1 MLRRSLISTFLF
13 GFLLAPLANAAGPA
27 HSRSVQEVIAAL
39 DQYPVNQQKRENAQA
54 ILAAPL
60 TEPPTPE
67 DHLKR
72 ARAALNLGLS
82 KIRIEQLRAA
92 IALGGGSNPGL
103 TWKEMSDAELNGGNF
118 QRAIEARQQ
127 AIRLTPPKWRGQ
139 LLGDYVALSNQYRI
153 IGDFEQQKAA
163 VKEAETLLSQLRNT
177 RGWEQKHF
185 KWEANIEDAR
195 GWIEYGAGHYPEAEA
210 RFRRALALN
219 EQLHGNLQADEQDG
233 DGNNLQDGIDKKLDG
248 STTWLAM
255 SLTQQ
260 GRLAEAEIYA
270 RKAVLSAIGRGGQ
283 DGANVA
289 KRLETLTYVFSE
301 QGRLEEALILV
312 GRIQQNI
319 EFAGVAPNSF
329 PMARLHRLRAGIL
342 AGLQRWPEA
351 LADYE
356 AAIKVVADDPNLSA
370 RMNLPN
376 IGWIRSLQAEKR
388 GNEALAKAQQLH
400 KLLQQRLGDNAY
412 ETAEAL
418 GYLGAILVVQHRDNE
433 AIPRLRQAL
442 AVMIPAVS
450 HEADRSGRRFSR
462 LSFIIN
468 SYLKALARIRGTPL
482 ETSLGLNAASEA
494 FTVAD
499 VLRGQAVQQ
508 AMQASSVRAAAGNPA
523 LSELVRR
530 EQDSRQERDAIY
542 TVLADLLSRPA
553 DQSLP
558 QTTKQLQQ
566 KAAGFDTTAKAAMQE
581 IRQKFP
587 EYADLTAPKSVSI
600 TEVQAALHPDEALIS
615 ILPTDDQTLIWA
627 IPAKGQASFT
637 ASAISNKEITSLVS
651 TLRLALDPG
660 EFTLDQMPAFNPQAA
675 HRLFTALLQP
685 VAGGWQ
691 GAEHLFVATG
701 GALGR
706 LPLAVLLTEPAPPVT
721 NPAGL
726 PLAHYRNWPWLIRHH
741 AISQLPSAASLLT
754 LRRMAKG
761 DSNRSN
767 FIGFGDPDFA
777 GTASISA
784 STTGLTRRLRTVKR
798 SGNNNQEMD
807 YSSIPPLPDTR
818 VEILALA
825 KTLHANPEQD
835 VYLGKQASRDNVL
848 KADLSKRKI
857 VAFATHGL
865 LTGEYPGVDQPALA
879 LANPGGGQHGLLL
892 LDDILT
898 LKLDADWVILSAC
911 NTAGGDGHGGEA
923 ISGLG
928 RGFFYSGS
936 RSLLVT
942 HWPVE
947 SVSAQKLVVGV
958 FEEISKNP
966 KYSRANA
973 LRQSMLHLMNTDGKE
988 GKFTFAY
995 AHPLF
1000 WAPYALVGDGGN

>member
-1 MLRRSLISTFLF
+1 MLWRFIFIF
-13 GFLLAPLANAAGPA
+13 FCFAPLANATEPVR
-27 HSRSVQEVIAAL
+27 SRGIQDVLAAL
-39 DQYPVNQQKRENAQA
+39 DQYPVNKQKRDAAQTV
-54 ILAAPL
+54 LATPL
-60 TEPPTPE
+60 PDPASAE
-67 DHLKR
+67 DHLKY
-72 ARAALNLGLS
+72 ARAALTLGLS
-82 KIRIEQLRAA
+82 KVRIEQLRAA
-92 IALGGGSNPGL
+92 ISLGGGNNPGY
-103 TWKEMSDAELNGGNF
+103 TWKELSDAELNGGNF
-118 QRAIEARQQ
+118 QQAIEARQQ
-127 AIRLTPPKWRGQ
+127 AIRITPPKWRGQ

-153 IGDFEQQKAA
+153 IGDSEKQKAA
-163 VKEAETLLSQLRNT
+163 VKEAENLLSILRNAK
-177 RGWEQKHF
+177 GWEQRHF
-185 KWEANIEDAR
+185 KWEANIEFAR
-195 GWIEYGAGHYPEAEA
+195 GWIEYSAGRYPEAEA
-210 RFRRALALN
+210 RFRRALSLN
-219 EQLHGNLQADEQDG
+219 EQFYDNLKTDEQDK
-233 DGNNLQDGIDKKLDG
+233 DTNNLQDSIDKKLDG
-248 STTWLAM
+248 ATTWLAM
-255 SLTQQ
+255 SLAQQ

-283 DGANVA
+283 DGADVA

-301 QGRLEEALILV
+301 QGRLEEALILI
-312 GRIQQNI
+312 GRIRQNI
-319 EFAGVAPNSF
+319 EFSGVAPNSF
-329 PMARLHRLRAGIL
+329 PMARMYRLRAGML

-356 AAIKVVADDPNLSA
+356 ASINAVADDPDLSI
-370 RMNLPN
+370 RMNIPS
-376 IGWIRSLQAEKR
+376 IGWIRALQSEKR
-388 GNEALAKAQQLH
+388 GDEALAKAQQLH
-400 KLLQQRLGDNAY
+400 KLLQKRMGDNAY

-418 GYLGAILVVQHRDNE
+418 GYVGAILVSKDRDNE
-433 AIPRLRQAL
+433 GIPRLRQAL

-450 HEADRSGRRFSR
+450 QESDRSGRRFSR
-462 LSFIIN
+462 LNFIIN
-468 SYLKALARIRGTPL
+468 NYLKALARIRGTPL
-482 ETSLGLNAASEA
+482 ETSLGLNAAGEA

-553 DQSLP
+553 EQSLP
-558 QTTKQLQQ
+558 QTTKLLQQ
-566 KAAGFDTTAKAAMQE
+566 KAAGFDSTAKAAIQE

-600 TEVQAALHPDEALIS
+600 SEVQSALQPGEALIS

-627 IPAKGQASFT
+627 IPAKGQASFA
-637 ASAISNKEITSLVS
+637 ASAISNKEINSLVG
-651 TLRLALDPG
+651 TLRQALDPG
-660 EFTLDQMPAFNPQAA
+660 DFTLEQMPAFNPQAA

-685 VAGGWQ
+685 VAKGWQ
-691 GAEHLFVATG
+691 GAEHLFIATG

-706 LPLAVLLTEPAPPVT
+706 LPLAVLLTESAPLAT
-721 NPAGL
+721 HPAGL
-726 PLAHYRNWPWLIRHH
+726 PLAHYRNWPWLIRQH

-761 DSNRSN
+761 DSNRSA

-777 GTASISA
+777 G
-784 STTGLTRRLRTVKR
+784 STTITTGATRRLRAVKR
-798 SGNNNQEMD
+798 SGDSNQEMN

-825 KTLHANPEQD
+825 KTLEANPEHD

-865 LTGEYPGVDQPALA
+865 LTGEYPGINQPALA